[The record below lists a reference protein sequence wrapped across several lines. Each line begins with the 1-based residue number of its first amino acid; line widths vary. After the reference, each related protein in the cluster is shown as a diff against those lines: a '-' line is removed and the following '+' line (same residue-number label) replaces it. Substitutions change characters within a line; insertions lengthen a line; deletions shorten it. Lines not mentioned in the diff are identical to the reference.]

1 MKRSTLVALDQET
14 FILMTK
20 SHPYSI
26 FGWDLLQIAV
36 SLSSKVKDNSM
47 RERLSLMKTLNSGPK
62 TLVL

>member
-20 SHPYSI
+20 LHPYSI
-26 FGWDLLQIAV
+26 FGWDLLLIAV